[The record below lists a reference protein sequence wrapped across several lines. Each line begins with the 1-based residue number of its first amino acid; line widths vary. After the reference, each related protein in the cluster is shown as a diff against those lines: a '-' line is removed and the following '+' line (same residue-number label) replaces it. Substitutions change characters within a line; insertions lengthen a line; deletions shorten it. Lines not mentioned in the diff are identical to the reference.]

1 MPKMAFWTR
10 YGHYEFL
17 IMSFCITNTPDVFM
31 DLMNKVFSGYLDSFV
46 IFFIDEIL
54 VYSKKEGDHMNRLRV
69 VLQVLKENQLFAKYI
84 KCEF

>member
-54 VYSKKEGDHMNRLRV
+54 VYSKD
-69 VLQVLKENQLFAKYI
+69 
-84 KCEF
+84 